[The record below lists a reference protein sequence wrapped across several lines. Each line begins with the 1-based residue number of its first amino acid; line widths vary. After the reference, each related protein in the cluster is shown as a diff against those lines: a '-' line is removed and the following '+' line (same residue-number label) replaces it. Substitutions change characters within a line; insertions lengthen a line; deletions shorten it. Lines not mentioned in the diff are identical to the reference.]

1 MHVKRYLGIIMLT
14 LCLLLVCVFFTS
26 SAFPGSVRAENE
38 KLTAQNVNQA
48 AADEEAQAENLA
60 VSWDTAGTYGP
71 TEGLYSIKGN
81 AAIAAAGV
89 ELQNTV
95 IDGNLYVQPQV
106 GNAPLALINVIV
118 TGTLYLHGGGSITIR
133 DGQINHLE
141 IANPANATTVFTEG
155 GAAVWS
161 VRVKSEGQLVEKSS
175 EDYLGFGHV
184 YSSTQDTLTLSGHFP
199 TVTVENLKGAVNVL
213 SGYIG
218 KVYMESKAAG
228 SVLTLG
234 EHVHVDVL
242 DLVSAVIVK
251 GKGTIG
257 LAVVLAD
264 GSELETDAAAYEFAE
279 GKSILVGGAI
289 VDATG
294 KQAVSLGPL
303 DDVVLNPGSSTV
315 KQLTVTPQDAV
326 VTVKSSNT
334 DVATAE
340 VAGGA
345 LTIRSLAAGRATI
358 TVTAEKA
365 GHIAA
370 QQSFTV
376 TVNTPEMPKVVLHAI
391 DNLTLEKGKSGTRQ
405 VVAKP
410 SDAEITVSSSNTEIA
425 VAEIK
430 GTTITVTGKA
440 AGTTKITVIAKKSGH
455 TSARATFSVTVKAP
469 APPPPPPTPDFDF
482 TTAEDGIVEP
492 GKVLV
497 VVTLKVNDP
506 ENYIVKMS
514 DGTELVRRFDNV
526 FSATVNKEIAK
537 KSNVRISKK

>member
-1 MHVKRYLGIIMLT
+1 MKRYLGIIMLT
-14 LCLLLVCVFFTS
+14 LCLLFVCGIFTS
-26 SAFPGSVRAENE
+26 SAFPGSVLAE
-38 KLTAQNVNQA
+38 K
-48 AADEEAQAENLA
+48 ENLA
-60 VSWDTAGTYGP
+60 AQTGGQAAVEGGAPAEDVAASWDAAGTYGP
-71 TEGLYSIKGN
+71 TEGLYSINGN
-81 AAIAAAGV
+81 AAVAAAGV

-95 IDGNLYVQPQV
+95 IEGNLYVQPQV
-106 GNAPLALINVIV
+106 GNASLTLNNVIV
-118 TGTLYLHGGGSITIR
+118 AGTLYLYGGGSITIR

-141 IANPANATTVFTEG
+141 IDNPANATSVFTEG

-161 VRVKSEGQLVEKSS
+161 VRVKTEGQLVEKSS
-175 EDYLGFGHV
+175 EDYMGFGHV

-242 DLVSAVIVK
+242 DLVSAVAVK

-264 GSELETDAAAYEFAE
+264 GSELEMDAAAYEFAE
-279 GKSILVGGAI
+279 GKSILVGGAV

-294 KQAVSLGPL
+294 KQTVTLAPL
-303 DDVVLNPGSSTV
+303 DDVVLNPGASTT
-315 KQLTVTPQDAV
+315 KQLAVTPADAI

-334 DVATAE
+334 DVAAAE
-340 VAGGA
+340 VAGSSV
-345 LTIRSLAAGRATI
+345 TIRSLAAGRATI

-370 QQSFTV
+370 KQSFTV
-376 TVNTPEMPKVVLHAI
+376 TVNTPELPKVIVQAI

-410 SDAEITVSSSNTEIA
+410 ADAEITVSSSNTEIA
-425 VAEIK
+425 VVEVS

-455 TSARATFSVTVKAP
+455 TSGRATFSVTVKAP
-469 APPPPPPTPDFDF
+469 EPPPPPPTPDFDF
-482 TTAEDGIVEP
+482 ATAEEGIVEP
-492 GKVLV
+492 GKVLA

-514 DGTELVRRFDNV
+514 DGTVLVRRFDNV